1 MLDSSEPETLLK
13 TAISAVKNGDGYASV
28 LDALPVPIYTTDA
41 EGRVTYWNR
50 ACIAFAGRKPKLGED
65 RWCITWRLYTM
76 DGDDL
81 PYDECPMAEAIKQ
94 RRPIRNKVAIAMRPD
109 GSRVAFKPYPTPI
122 IDSDGNLT
130 GAINMLIDIS
140 EEQVDALKDQ
150 AARCRRLAIATHD
163 RQACDIL
170 RSMASGYE
178 DTAAALTHN

>member
-41 EGRVTYWNR
+41 QGRVTYWNR

-65 RWCITWRLYTM
+65 RWCVTWRLYTM

-94 RRPIRNKVAIAMRPD
+94 RRPIRNRVAIA
-109 GSRVAFKPYPTPI
+109 
-122 IDSDGNLT
+122 
-130 GAINMLIDIS
+130 
-140 EEQVDALKDQ
+140 
-150 AARCRRLAIATHD
+150 
-163 RQACDIL
+163 
-170 RSMASGYE
+170 
-178 DTAAALTHN
+178 